1 MHSCILVQLVP
12 YRIINI
18 SVALVPIWNHIMTT
32 RMNINSSQKWW
43 IYQANAWKNS
53 FNINGIV
60 LQIHQTRRNVAY
72 KIIFQNLDILKTWHH
87 CLSHPGIEMI
97 WKITGNS
104 IGHHINNP
112 KFPESLDFVCT
123 TCAMGKSILISS
135 YLKIRLN
142 QYNYL
147 NPFKRNLWF
156 HSSSSRTI
164 LVLHGTYWCIN

>member
-60 LQIHQTRRNVAY
+60 YHIHQTRRNVAC

-87 CLSHPGIEMI
+87 RLNHPLGMDDTII
-97 WKITGNS
+97 ISNS
-104 IGHHINNP
+104 IGHQINIS
-112 KFPESLDFVCT
+112 KISQIFRFVCT
-123 TCAMGKSILISS
+123 TCAMGKLILRTS
-135 YLKIRLN
+135 YLKIKAEPLQILERI
-142 QYNYL
+142 QRDICG
-147 NPFKRNLWF
+147 PFI
-156 HSSSSRTI
+156 H
-164 LVLHGTYWCIN
+164 